1 MTEPSTSTAATSTPP
16 ASTPAAQ
23 RVALVTGA
31 ARGLGLA
38 IARRLGELGHPVVLA
53 DLADLAQAS
62 AQQLRAEGLDAS
74 ALSLDV
80 ADAEAVR
87 ALPAQLAALGPH
99 WERLAIL
106 VNNAGISPKTEGR
119 KRPVAQMP
127 LDEWQRVLAVNLTG
141 AFLVTQACLPALC
154 ARGWGR
160 VVMLTSQ
167 AARTRTPVPGA
178 HYAASKAGLTGL
190 ARVLAGEV
198 AAHGV
203 TVNCVA
209 PGRIASAMTQAVD
222 PATNAA
228 LAALIPVG
236 RLGRP
241 EEVAAAV
248 AFLAS
253 DGASY
258 LTGATLDVN
267 GGNFMA

>member
-1 MTEPSTSTAATSTPP
+1 MATFNTSDGGHEPG
-16 ASTPAAQ
+16 PAA
-23 RVALVTGA
+23 RAALVTGA

-38 IARRLGELGHPVVLA
+38 IARRLGQRGHPVVLA
-53 DLADLAQAS
+53 DLDDEVHAS
-62 AQQLRAEGLDAS
+62 AQALAAEGIDAQ
-74 ALSLDV
+74 ALRLDV
-80 ADAEAVR
+80 ADAAAVR
-87 ALPAQLAALGPH
+87 ALPEQLAAIGPH
-99 WERLAIL
+99 WGRLAIL
-106 VNNAGISPKTEGR
+106 VNNAGISPKTDGR
-119 KRPVAQMP
+119 KRLVSEMP

-160 VVMLTSQ
+160 VVMVTSQ

-178 HYAASKAGLTGL
+178 HYAASKSGLTGL

-198 AAHGV
+198 AVHGV

-228 LAALIPVG
+228 LAAQIPVG
-236 RLGRP
+236 RLGLP

>member
-1 MTEPSTSTAATSTPP
+1 MNIPSALVDAQRHPAAATG
-16 ASTPAAQ
+16 

-31 ARGLGLA
+31 ARGLGFA
-38 IARRLGELGHPVVLA
+38 IATQLAHVGHPVVLA
-53 DLADLAQAS
+53 DVDAQVDDS
-62 AQQLRAEGLDAS
+62 AARLRAAGLDAY
-74 ALSLDV
+74 ALPLDV
-80 ADAEAVR
+80 ADAAAVR
-87 ALPAQLAALGPH
+87 ELPARLAALGC
-99 WERLAIL
+99 WDRLSIL
-106 VNNAGISPKTEGR
+106 VNNAGISPKTDGR
-119 KRPVAQMP
+119 KRLVSDMP
-127 LDEWQRVLAVNLTG
+127 LDEWQHVLAVNLTG
-141 AFLVTQACLPALC
+141 AFLATQACLPALA

-160 VVMLTSQ
+160 IVMVTSQ

-198 AAHGV
+198 AAQGI

-209 PGRIASAMTQAVD
+209 PGRIDSAMTAGIDAQA
-222 PATNAA
+222 NAA
-228 LAALIPVG
+228 LAQLIPVG

-248 AFLAS
+248 AFLVS